1 MELKQTLRFP
11 QELLHLYSVN
21 QQPAS
26 LSKATCLHMF
36 ETSPQSKCAV
46 AFKLKRADG
55 VTEVNLVIV
64 FNVISNSVVR
74 ILGSESEVTQI
85 CTPGDDSILIV
96 GTALGSINLYD
107 LKEFEVSGGNGRG
120 GAHELDFDALLKA
133 LGYDPTT

>member
-1 MELKQTLRFP
+1 M
-11 QELLHLYSVN
+11 
-21 QQPAS
+21 
-26 LSKATCLHMF
+26 
-36 ETSPQSKCAV
+36 
-46 AFKLKRADG
+46 
-55 VTEVNLVIV
+55 TEVNLIIV

-96 GTALGSINLYD
+96 GTVLGSINLYD
-107 LKEFEVSGGNGRG
+107 LKEFEASGGNGRG